1 MTRINSIGGHAVL
14 LSLNLFSGRNERS
27 PSWRDYASSLPVD
40 LCGPNFGREG
50 FGSPGSPLIHLPK
63 EPLDRWRDRLANRDC
78 LADAFGGVGLHPSR
92 MEKDNGIFFTFE
104 TEEFHRE

>member
-1 MTRINSIGGHAVL
+1 
-14 LSLNLFSGRNERS
+14 
-27 PSWRDYASSLPVD
+27 
-40 LCGPNFGREG
+40 
-50 FGSPGSPLIHLPK
+50 LPK